1 MVATV
6 YSVSDGRTLT
16 GASVGDGVVRISTSS
31 GYGTGAL
38 LYDGRAILTAAHVLA
53 NQSGPVSVH
62 FTTAEGSGTLT
73 ASTYT
78 LYPSF
83 DSSSDNHDLALLWL
97 DSPAPASLDRYDLYR
112 ASDEIGQ
119 VFDFYGYGKPVQGS
133 VGAQTSTSNPMTRAT
148 AENRFEVDA
157 ATLKSQVGS
166 AMSWSPLTGTQLVA
180 DFDDGQKSHDALG
193 LLSGVVDTGLGNLE
207 GMLSS
212 GDSGGPAMIG
222 QAIAGVAA
230 YVFRLS
236 PFGLSPDIDS
246 TTNSSFGELGSW
258 TRVSA
263 YQEWIDQQIRAHQT
277 DAPTRVEDVQT
288 TIQEG
293 ASGSVHYTYFMVR
306 YQGDRNAAPDSLSVM
321 YRTHDGTAKAG
332 EDYVAAQGTLKLYA
346 GEQQAVIAVAILG
359 DSQVE
364 DNETFELEIYNP
376 VGASFGNGQVSLVAT
391 RTILNDDL
399 A

>member
-16 GASVGDGVVRISTSS
+16 GAGVGDGVVRISTSN

-53 NQSGPVSVH
+53 NQSGPANVH
-62 FTTAEGSGTLT
+62 FTTASGSGTLT

-78 LYPSF
+78 LYPNF

-97 DSPAPASLDRYDLYR
+97 DTPAPASLDRYDLYR
-112 ASDEIGQ
+112 ASDELGQ

-157 ATLKSQVGS
+157 ATLKGQVGS
-166 AMSWSPLTGTQLVA
+166 AMSWSPLAGTQLVA

-193 LLSGVVDTGLGNLE
+193 LLSGVVDTGLGDRE

-236 PFGLSPDIDS
+236 PFGVSPDIDS
-246 TTNSSFGELGSW
+246 TTNSSFGELGAW

-263 YQEWIDQQIRAHQT
+263 YQQWIDQQIRAHQT
-277 DAPTRVEDVQT
+277 DAPPRVEEVQT

-293 ASGSVHYTYFMVR
+293 GSGSVHYTYFMVR
-306 YQGDRNAAPDSLSVM
+306 YQGDRNAAPDALSVM
-321 YRTHDGTAKAG
+321 YRTRDGTAKAG

-359 DSQVE
+359 DNQVE
-364 DNETFELEIYNP
+364 GNETFELEIYNP
-376 VGASFGNGQVSLVAT
+376 VGANFGNGQISLVAT
-391 RTILNDDL
+391 RTIVDDDF
-399 A
+399 